1 MSFNVKHNYY
11 RDLLIPPSAN
21 LAMIKRAKRI
31 ICRATHT
38 DTNNGSE
45 EYRSLFEA
53 AIQAYD
59 ILSDETL
66 RSRYDRDRL
75 EYLSRL
81 GAIRCA
87 GCGEGLRVGDGIRSQ
102 RCPLC
107 KTAVA
112 SDSQQRHSAQVP
124 RPLRESA
131 ARLGNKVID
140 ATQEE
145 AELLGRVVVRHGA
158 ELLAQ
163 AVSAGFQ
170 RLRRKLN
177 Q

>member
-11 RDLLIPPSAN
+11 RDLLIPPHAN

-31 ICRATHT
+31 ICRATHA

-45 EYRSLFEA
+45 EYRALFEA

-66 RSRYDRDRL
+66 RTRYDRERID
-75 EYLSRL
+75 YLSRL
-81 GAIRCA
+81 GAFRCE
-87 GCGEGLRVGDGIRSQ
+87 GCGEGLRAGDGIRSQ

-107 KTAVA
+107 KTAVP
-112 SDSQQRHSAQVP
+112 SAAQERPSPQVP

-163 AVSAGFQ
+163 AVNAGFQ